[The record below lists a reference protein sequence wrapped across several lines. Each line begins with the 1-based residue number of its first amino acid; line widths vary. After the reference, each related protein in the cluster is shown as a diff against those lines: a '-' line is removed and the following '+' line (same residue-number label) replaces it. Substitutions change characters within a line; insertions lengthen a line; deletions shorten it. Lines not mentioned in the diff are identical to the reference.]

1 MDSTVGRLS
10 AREVDLLASWERT
23 GVSRITTAELASTLD
38 VSKPMATMILA
49 RLYHKGAL
57 EHLGRGVYGV
67 RPMRAIGAP
76 WSTSSLISVANLLS
90 GRDYYVGG
98 PVALTTHHLTEQ
110 VYHSVVD
117 VFVADRLPPRQLG
130 PARIVFHTLA
140 WPEAY
145 RLGIAPVSIGQVT
158 VQMSD
163 PERTLLDLIDRPNL
177 LGSARSAIS
186 TVRRA
191 LNAVDVDRLI
201 AYAARWPRRS
211 TRQRL
216 GYVLDRAG
224 VSRARLAP
232 LLQSKRPTQVVPLF
246 VDEPNGGPI
255 HSPWRV
261 RDNSADGTTQATG
274 DDS

>member
-10 AREVDLLASWERT
+10 KREVDLLANWERT
-23 GVSRITTAELASTLD
+23 GVSRVTTAELATTLD
-38 VSKPMATMILA
+38 VGKPIAAAILS
-49 RLYHKGAL
+49 RLFHKGAL
-57 EHLGRGVYGV
+57 DHLGRGVYGV

-76 WSTSSLISVANLLS
+76 WSTSSLVAVANLLN
-90 GRDYYVGG
+90 GRNYYVGG
-98 PVALTTHHLTEQ
+98 PVALTTHRLTEQ
-110 VYHSVVD
+110 VYFSVVD
-117 VFVADRLPPRQLG
+117 VFVDDRLPTRTLG
-130 PARIVFHTLA
+130 QARIVFHTLA

-145 RLGIAPVSIGQVT
+145 HLGIAPVPIGQIT

-186 TVRRA
+186 LVRRA
-191 LNAVDVDRLI
+191 LDKVDVDRLI

-232 LLQSKRPTQVVPLF
+232 LLQGRRPTQVVPLF
-246 VDEPNGGPI
+246 VDEPDGGQI
-255 HSPWRV
+255 YSPWRV
-261 RDNSADGTTQATG
+261 RGNGANDATRASG
-274 DDS
+274 DHP